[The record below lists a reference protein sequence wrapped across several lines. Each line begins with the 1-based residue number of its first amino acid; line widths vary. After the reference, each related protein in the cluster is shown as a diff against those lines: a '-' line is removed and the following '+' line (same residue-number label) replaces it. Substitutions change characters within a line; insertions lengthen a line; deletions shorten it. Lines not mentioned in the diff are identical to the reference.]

1 MKNTI
6 NILIILI
13 LALGLLAGCTNIQ
26 DTTDTTATTDTPES
40 VVSQASEPTEE
51 SAPTEEPA
59 TDVDPGYGAAGSFEN
74 SDFSLEQMLI
84 YALQD
89 EYLARAEYEFLID
102 ELNAGSP
109 FTNIIKAEKTHISL
123 LLPLFEEYGF
133 EAPED
138 TSSEHLIP
146 ATSITE
152 ALETGVLAEVNNIAM
167 YELFLETELPDD
179 VRAVFVELRDGSK
192 NHLAAF
198 ERKLSR

>member
-13 LALGLLAGCTNIQ
+13 LALGLLAGCTNTQ
-26 DTTDTTATTDTPES
+26 DTTATTATPES
-40 VVSQASEPTEE
+40 VVSQTSEPTEE
-51 SAPTEEPA
+51 SIPTEEPVTNA
-59 TDVDPGYGAAGSFEN
+59 DPGYGAAGSFEN

-84 YALQD
+84 YAIQD
-89 EYLARAEYEFLID
+89 EYLARAEYEYLIN
-102 ELNAGSP
+102 ELDAGSP
-109 FTNIIKAEKTHISL
+109 FTNIIKAEETHISL
-123 LLPLFEEYGF
+123 LLTIFEKYSF

-138 TSSEHLIP
+138 TSSEYLIP

-179 VRAVFVELRDGSK
+179 VRAVFVKLRDGSK